1 MWSEDYNVSSL
12 SLDMELTTFCNAR
25 CPQCSRTDEFN
36 NLNKKEWLPLTQ
48 ISISKFKKWLSPEDI
63 SHIKNFHFSGTYG
76 DPGMC
81 KDLDKIVAYIID
93 NSTTTTISINTNGGM
108 RNTDF
113 WWDIG
118 AKGQD
123 RIKIIF
129 DVDGINQEMHE
140 FYRRGVELSRVLD
153 NMSAVLQTPAQ
164 VSVLTV
170 LFKHNEEYLEHIQ
183 DMCREIGVKDF
194 DSVEGNNFRNGPIYK
209 FFDED
214 GNEQQLIQ
222 ITRED
227 REQGLERLDRRVRD
241 HRHKSILKEYIKIK
255 CLAAEQQNLKVHASG
270 LVAPCC
276 YLSTPL
282 EMASVYKTNE
292 NPSAHITT
300 SGKNGDQFN
309 PLMKE
314 YVDNSEDFNLNHT
327 QIKDIIYHPWFNNK
341 LQDSWNDNKTACFGC
356 KKVCG
361 IINR

>member
-1 MWSEDYNVSSL
+1 MWSTDYNVSSL

-36 NLNKKEWLPLTQ
+36 NLNKKKWLPLTQ
-48 ISISKFKKWLSPEDI
+48 ISISKFKKWLPPEDI
-63 SHIKNFHFSGTYG
+63 SHIRNFHFSGTYG

-81 KDLDKIVAYIID
+81 KDLYKIVCYIID

-153 NMSAVLQTPAQ
+153 NMSAVLQTPAT
-164 VSVLTV
+164 VSVLTI
-170 LFKHNEEYLEHIQ
+170 LFKHNEEYLEQIQ
-183 DMCREIGVKDF
+183 DMCRNMGVKNF
-194 DSVEGNNFRNGPIYK
+194 DSVEANNFRNGPIYK
-209 FFDED
+209 FNDEQ
-214 GNEQQLIQ
+214 GQEVKLEQ
-222 ITRED
+222 ITRKD
-227 REQGLERLDRRVRD
+227 REQGLERLSRRIRD
-241 HRHKSILKEYIKIK
+241 HRHAPSIKEYTKIN
-255 CLAAEQQNLKVHASG
+255 CLAIKEKNLKIHASG

-282 EMASVYKTNE
+282 EMASGYKGPNY
-292 NPSAHITT
+292 SSSHITT
-300 SGKNGDQFN
+300 SGIDHDEIN
-309 PLMKE
+309 PLMKK
-314 YVDNSEDFNLNHT
+314 YISNHQDFNLNYT
-327 QIKDIIYHPWFNNK
+327 RIKDIVYHPWFNK
-341 LQDSWNDNKTACFGC
+341 SLPDSWNNFKDSCFGC
-356 KKVCG
+356 RKVCG
-361 IINR
+361 KK